1 MKPTLY
7 KILPPVDGVY
17 LVNSKNN
24 EPPVKCLVKD
34 GRAYDDGGEVLNF
47 DCYWEYVGAVTTW
60 PENA

>member
-17 LVNSKNN
+17 LVNSKNS

-47 DCYWEYVGAVTTW
+47 DCYWEYVGAVTTG